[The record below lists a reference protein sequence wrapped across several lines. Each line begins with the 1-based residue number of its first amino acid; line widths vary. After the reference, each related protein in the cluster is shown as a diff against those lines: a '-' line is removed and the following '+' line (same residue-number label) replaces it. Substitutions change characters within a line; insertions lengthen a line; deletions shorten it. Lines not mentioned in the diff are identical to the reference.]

1 MAVGE
6 CYMHEMRKLAVFL
19 LLGASASFCLA
30 ARGVTAEELE
40 QLLAG
45 ARSKPD
51 AKLAQQL
58 SDLEL
63 TERLSAAR
71 FLRLDSELPG
81 PESRRWLVILSDL
94 AAFRNLPASE
104 IPATPPPDLASQRK
118 MIARTVDYAVKTV
131 SSLPNFFAT
140 RETTRFENSPQRHI
154 SGTSLVPYQ
163 QLHAIG
169 ASSVSVLYRDGQEV
183 IDAGAAK
190 NTKREL
196 TPEGLS
202 TRGVFGPILG
212 TVLVDAAQGKLG
224 WSHWE
229 QGTAGPVAVFRYSI
243 PREKSH
249 YQVEFCCVRGSN
261 PSGLFQQF
269 SGYHGF
275 LTVDPATGAILR
287 LTIEA
292 DLKSSDPILRSD
304 AAVEYGPVEI
314 GGSTYICPAKSVS
327 VLISSPLDSYGF
339 VTAGDSSFTGKDG
352 QIAPEHVQIWLNDAV
367 FDKYH
372 VFRADT
378 HLVAGNGEPSAEP
391 QPNSG
396 IESTTPPN
404 AGVAKSE
411 SAASSGAGDVRP
423 LAATPAA
430 SVAATPAPAE
440 EAAVPTPIASP
451 PSRPAAVGLPA
462 SEITVAAATELPDS
476 PAQSSSEGGF
486 SLRVN
491 ARLVDIGVVAYDKKG
506 HPITE
511 LKAEDFEIY
520 DNGRKQTVRFFGR
533 TGDASPEPATN
544 SPGALGQPA
553 YSNRRVAASSGGA
566 EGNTTI
572 LLIDAGSL
580 AWPDLT
586 NVRSQM
592 LRFLRGLS
600 ANDRVALYILQA
612 HSFQVLEEATTDHSL
627 LAAKLSQWMPS
638 AQDLARSQEMEQR
651 NRQQFDEVRNSTD
664 MQSVNGNVSSSPDAA
679 STVDPKLRANGNNPL
694 RDVAPVLL
702 DVAQHLAAIRGHKNL
717 VWISSDN
724 VLVNWTDIATGRDK
738 GATHADGLVLRA
750 QEVLNDAHVSIAP
763 LDASQLETMAVDSS
777 LANMNV
783 TLAPGTMAG
792 PAAQGGAEKTG
803 RVTAE
808 MQQDLHGIQPAI
820 QGLAAATG
828 GRAFR
833 RSSDIV
839 AELNQAVADG
849 RATYLLGFTPDT
861 SADDQYH
868 QLTVK
873 LPAERG
879 VTLRYRSGYL
889 YAKEPVTLK
898 DRVRQAISQPLD
910 VNDIA
915 ISANPVE
922 SPAGATLKLKIAAND
937 LALKQQD
944 DRWVGK
950 LDIFLV
956 QREDIGSHPRV
967 SGQKIGLR
975 LLPATYQEA
984 LKSGMP
990 FDQQVEREQKTGS
1003 IRVVVIDEDSG
1014 RIGTVTVPATA
1025 MQGKWH

>member
-1 MAVGE
+1 M
-6 CYMHEMRKLAVFL
+6 YEMQRLAIFL
-19 LLGASASFCLA
+19 LMSASASSCLA

-45 ARSKPD
+45 AHSKAD

-71 FLRLDSELPG
+71 FFRLDSELPG
-81 PESRRWLVILSDL
+81 PESRRGLLMLSDL
-94 AAFRNLPASE
+94 SAFRSLPASE
-104 IPATPPPDLASQRK
+104 IPVTPPPDFASQRQI
-118 MIARTVDYAVKTV
+118 IARTVDYAVKTV

-163 QLHAIG
+163 RLHAIG

-183 IDAGAAK
+183 SDARAAK

-249 YQVEFCCVRGSN
+249 YQVEFCCVRGNS

-292 DLKSSDPILRSD
+292 DLRSSDPVLRSD

-314 GGSTYICPAKSVS
+314 GGNTYICPAKSVS
-327 VLISSPLDSYGF
+327 ILISSPLDSYGF

-352 QIAPEHVQIWLNDAV
+352 QIAAEHVQIWLNDAV
-367 FDKYH
+367 FGKYH
-372 VFRADT
+372 IFRADT
-378 HLVAGNGEPSAEP
+378 HLVAGNTEPPGKP
-391 QPNSG
+391 QPNAD
-396 IESTTPPN
+396 I
-404 AGVAKSE
+404 AKSE
-411 SAASSGAGDVRP
+411 SAASPGADEVPP
-423 LAATPAA
+423 LASAPAD
-430 SVAATPAPAE
+430 SAAPAPAE
-440 EAAVPTPIASP
+440 KAAAPTPTAGP
-451 PSRPAAVGLPA
+451 PSSPAAVGLPA
-462 SEITVAAATELPDS
+462 SEITVAAATELPDTS
-476 PAQSSSEGGF
+476 AQSSPDGGF

-506 HPITE
+506 HPIAG
-511 LKAEDFEIY
+511 LKAEDFKIY
-520 DNGRKQTVRFFGR
+520 DNGREQSVHFFGQ
-533 TGDASPEPATN
+533 TGDASVESAPDL
-544 SPGALGQPA
+544 PGALGQPA
-553 YSNRRVAASSGGA
+553 YSNRRVAASSGATSAGS
-566 EGNTTI
+566 ESSTTI
-572 LLIDAGSL
+572 MMIDSGSL

-586 NVRSQM
+586 NVRTQM

-600 ANDRVALYILQA
+600 ANDRVALYILHA
-612 HSFQVLEEATTDHSL
+612 GSFQVLQEATTDHSS
-627 LAAKLSQWMPS
+627 LAAQLSQWMPS
-638 AQDLARSQEMEQR
+638 AQDLTRSQEMEQR
-651 NRQQFDEVRNSTD
+651 NRQQIDEVRSSSD
-664 MQSVNGNVSSSPDAA
+664 LQSVNGNVSSSPDTA
-679 STVDPKLRANGNNPL
+679 SAVDPKLRTNGNSPL
-694 RDVAPVLL
+694 RDVAPVLM
-702 DVAQHLAAIRGHKNL
+702 DVARHLAAIRGHKIL
-717 VWISSDN
+717 LWVSSDN
-724 VLVNWTDIATGRDK
+724 VLVNWTDIAAGHDK
-738 GATHADGLVLRA
+738 EGAQIHGLVLRA
-750 QEVLNDAHVSIAP
+750 QEALNDAHVSIDP

-792 PAAQGGAEKTG
+792 STPQGGAEKTG

-808 MQQDLHGIQPAI
+808 MQQDAHGLQPAI

-833 RSSDIV
+833 RSSDLV

-849 RATYLLGFTPDT
+849 RATYLLSFTPDT
-861 SADDQYH
+861 PADDQYH
-868 QLTVK
+868 QLTVR

-879 VTLRYRSGYL
+879 VTLRYRSGYQ
-889 YAKEPVTLK
+889 YTKEPTTLK
-898 DRVRQAISQPLD
+898 DRVREAISQPLD

-915 ISANPVE
+915 ISANSVE
-922 SPAGATLKLKIAAND
+922 SPVGATLKLKIAASD
-937 LALKQQD
+937 LDLKQQE

-956 QREDIGSHPRV
+956 QREDDSSQARV

-1025 MQGKWH
+1025 MQNKWH